1 MVAVENGRPRSKPRP
16 QCRRTS
22 EERLLVNSQKSLFSS
37 YFRPCGF
44 SPLTHIWRSPRWSRP
59 RPLPG
64 ALVRLLVCLPQKSWP
79 LISQEFLEE
88 AVVRDDSARP
98 CSAFHLSSASA
109 LSSLPHLL
117 PYCILLILL
126 YSASLFLS
134 GHPLNRSSILSLF
147 ILSSERCVWDDLCVC
162 VCLREGRRPNNVCR
176 KIL

>member
-1 MVAVENGRPRSKPRP
+1 MVGQGRSRDLSVDVQVKRG
-16 QCRRTS
+16 C
-22 EERLLVNSQKSLFSS
+22 LLILRKAFFLLILDLVVSLHSHT
-37 YFRPCGF
+37 
-44 SPLTHIWRSPRWSRP
+44 LTHIWRSPRWSRP